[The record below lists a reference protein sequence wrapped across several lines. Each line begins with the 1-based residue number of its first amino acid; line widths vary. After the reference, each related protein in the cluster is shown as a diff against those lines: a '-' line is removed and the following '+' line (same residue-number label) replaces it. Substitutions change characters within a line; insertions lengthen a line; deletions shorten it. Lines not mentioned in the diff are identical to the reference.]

1 MVARILIAKHKM
13 LKGLFCSCMWL
24 DDFLHFTYS
33 QVAQYAWK
41 FFVSQ
46 KIIPAKTIWLSKDLY
61 TCFSVMYDKM
71 QTCLSIYYTVSTTV
85 YVVWLKRLKIS
96 FKIGV
101 SKNHDSMNHISSLID
116 LRWMYNKSTYH
127 NAFVTAPW
135 PNADICVIFVQ
146 RILWRCNILI
156 WN

>member
-61 TCFSVMYDKM
+61 TCFSVMYDKTE
-71 QTCLSIYYTVSTTV
+71 TCLSWYYTVSTTV
-85 YVVWLKRLKIS
+85 YVAWLKRLKIS
-96 FKIGV
+96 FKIDV
-101 SKNHDSMNHISSLID
+101 SKKLWFDID
-116 LRWMYNKSTYH
+116 MRWKYNKSTYH